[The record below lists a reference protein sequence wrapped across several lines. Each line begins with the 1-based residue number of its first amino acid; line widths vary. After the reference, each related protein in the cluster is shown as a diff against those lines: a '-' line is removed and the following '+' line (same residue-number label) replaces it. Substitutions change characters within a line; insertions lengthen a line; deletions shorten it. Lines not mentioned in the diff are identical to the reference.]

1 MVHSTVVEKY
11 LRVHA
16 ELDATNLSFPARK
29 RNPISGQNSLQS
41 PTYQNG
47 LVIPAHRESADSL
60 LAVCQRIHD
69 KTSLLVVIVINS
81 SEAESE
87 AEAKL
92 FRNLIALGSSRS
104 INPDITLVEKKTGP
118 DLLLIDRFSRGRTI
132 DHHQGVGLA
141 RKIGADIM
149 LKLWHTGHIAS
160 PWLHNTDADAVLP
173 SNYFDIMLRHDGNTL
188 LRTFYHSTENLNHAA
203 LPDEQ
208 TRDQI
213 AAALYDLSLLYY
225 PAGLRKAGSPYGFP
239 TIGST
244 LSCKFEAYAH
254 VRGFPKRN
262 AAEDFYM
269 LNKLRK
275 LGPVLTPNG
284 PPIILSSRRSA
295 RVPIGTGRA
304 IERIA
309 TLNQPI
315 KNFRF
320 EHPDCFKKLKEFLE
334 QLHDCVMTNSQIEIK
349 RNSTA
354 RLYLEKSGLNVHLE
368 KLFKRTS
375 RKDVHAKFISD
386 WFDALRTR
394 QFIHQVRDTEL
405 GTLSL
410 IDLANYFGVNESAE
424 QSLVSLRQK
433 FADQIYQ

>member
-1 MVHSTVVEKY
+1 MVNSTVVEKY

-16 ELDATNLSFPARK
+16 ELDATNLSLPARK
-29 RNPISGQNSLQS
+29 GNPISGQNSFQS
-41 PTYQNG
+41 STYQNG
-47 LVIPAHRESADSL
+47 LVIPAHKESADSL
-60 LAVCQRIHD
+60 LAVCQHIHD

-87 AEAKL
+87 AETKL
-92 FRNLIALGSSRS
+92 FGNLLALGSSRS
-104 INPDITLVEKKTGP
+104 INPGITLVEKKTGP

-149 LKLWHTGHIAS
+149 LKLWHAGHIAS
-160 PWLHNTDADAVLP
+160 PWLHNTDADAILP
-173 SNYFDIMLRHDGNTL
+173 SNYFDITLRHGGNTMLRA
-188 LRTFYHSTENLNHAA
+188 FYHSPDSLNHAA

-208 TRDQI
+208 TRDQMD
-213 AAALYDLSLLYY
+213 AALYDLYLLYY
-225 PAGLRKAGSPYGFP
+225 PAGLRQAGSPYGFP

-295 RVPIGTGRA
+295 RVPIGTGRS

-315 KNFRF
+315 TNFRF

-334 QLHDCVMTNSQIEIK
+334 QLHDCVMTNSQAEIK

-354 RLYLEKSGLNVHLE
+354 GLYLEKSGLNVHLE
-368 KLFKRTS
+368 KLLKRTS
-375 RKDVHAKFISD
+375 RKDVRAKSISD

-394 QFIHQVRDTEL
+394 QFIHQVRDTQL

-424 QSLVSLRQK
+424 QSLISLRQK

>member
-1 MVHSTVVEKY
+1 MVNSTVVEKY

-16 ELDATNLSFPARK
+16 ELDATNLSLPARK
-29 RNPISGQNSLQS
+29 GNPISGQNSFQS

-47 LVIPAHRESADSL
+47 LVIPAHKESADSL
-60 LAVCQRIHD
+60 LAVCQHIHD

-87 AEAKL
+87 AETKL
-92 FRNLIALGSSRS
+92 FGNLLALGSSRS
-104 INPDITLVEKKTGP
+104 INPGITLVEKKTGP
-118 DLLLIDRFSRGRTI
+118 DLFLIDRFSRGRTI

-149 LKLWHTGHIAS
+149 LKLWHAGHIAS
-160 PWLHNTDADAVLP
+160 PWLHNTDADAILP
-173 SNYFDIMLRHDGNTL
+173 SNYFDITLRHDGNTM
-188 LRTFYHSTENLNHAA
+188 LRAFYHSPDSLNHAA

-208 TRDQI
+208 TRDQMD
-213 AAALYDLSLLYY
+213 AALYDLYLLYY
-225 PAGLRKAGSPYGFP
+225 PAGLRQAGSPYGFP
-239 TIGST
+239 TIGSA

-295 RVPIGTGRA
+295 RVPIGTGRS

-315 KNFRF
+315 TNFRF

-334 QLHDCVMTNSQIEIK
+334 QLHDCVMTNSQAEIK

-354 RLYLEKSGLNVHLE
+354 GLYLEKSGLNVHLE
-368 KLFKRTS
+368 KLLKRTS
-375 RKDVHAKFISD
+375 RKDVRAKSISD

-394 QFIHQVRDTEL
+394 QFIHQVRDTQL

-424 QSLVSLRQK
+424 QSLISLRQK